1 MAEDKEQVKAPAKKA
16 TETVFD
22 ELEPYRH
29 DIASSNIQVLLL
41 IGNPG
46 SPVRHEVQL
55 NNVAQEIKAKFS

>member
-1 MAEDKEQVKAPAKKA
+1 
-16 TETVFD
+16 
-22 ELEPYRH
+22 
-29 DIASSNIQVLLL
+29 LL